1 MNPIYKPPRTVSIPS
16 EQVMLFIKK
25 FCLYVLLMRGATPA
39 LTIYAWECIKCV
51 GAPLAQF
58 CSGKLLNDTKASTHL
73 NQQIEIEKEK
83 LATLE

>member
-1 MNPIYKPPRTVSIPS
+1 
-16 EQVMLFIKK
+16 
-25 FCLYVLLMRGATPA
+25 MRGATPA